1 MVRKKSSYAAKH
13 SDFQSK
19 ESIASAAFIEQNKDL
34 FEVMK
39 NPHEFEKKFLQLS
52 LSPELYEKID
62 KLALSSG
69 VSRSSYI
76 SVLLAES
83 IRQKDIA
90 SKALD
95 DFPLALAE
103 KLKEVFK
110 DYDGGKSLS

>member
-1 MVRKKSSYAAKH
+1 MAKT
-13 SDFQSK
+13 
-19 ESIASAAFIEQNKDL
+19 I
-34 FEVMK
+34 K
-39 NPHEFEKKFLQLS
+39 NFKNIPVTVS

-62 KLALSSG
+62 KLAISSG

-110 DYDGGKSLS
+110 DYDGDKTLS

>member
-1 MVRKKSSYAAKH
+1 MAKT
-13 SDFQSK
+13 
-19 ESIASAAFIEQNKDL
+19 I
-34 FEVMK
+34 K
-39 NPHEFEKKFLQLS
+39 NFKNIPVTVS

-62 KLALSSG
+62 KLAISSG

-103 KLKEVFK
+103 KLKEVLK
-110 DYDGGKSLS
+110 DYDGDKSLS

>member
-1 MVRKKSSYAAKH
+1 MAKT
-13 SDFQSK
+13 
-19 ESIASAAFIEQNKDL
+19 I
-34 FEVMK
+34 K
-39 NPHEFEKKFLQLS
+39 NFKNIPITVS

>member
-1 MVRKKSSYAAKH
+1 MAKT
-13 SDFQSK
+13 
-19 ESIASAAFIEQNKDL
+19 I
-34 FEVMK
+34 K
-39 NPHEFEKKFLQLS
+39 NFKNIPVTVS

-62 KLALSSG
+62 KLAISSG

-110 DYDGGKSLS
+110 DYDGDKSLS

>member
-1 MVRKKSSYAAKH
+1 MAKT
-13 SDFQSK
+13 
-19 ESIASAAFIEQNKDL
+19 I
-34 FEVMK
+34 K
-39 NPHEFEKKFLQLS
+39 NFKNIPVTVS

-62 KLALSSG
+62 KLAISSG

-83 IRQKDIA
+83 IRQKDIS

-110 DYDGGKSLS
+110 DYDGDKSLS